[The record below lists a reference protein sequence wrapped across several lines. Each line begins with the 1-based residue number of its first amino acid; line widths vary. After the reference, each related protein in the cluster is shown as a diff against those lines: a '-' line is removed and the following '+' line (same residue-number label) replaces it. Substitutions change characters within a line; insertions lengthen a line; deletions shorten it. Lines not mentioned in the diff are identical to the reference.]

1 LVSNYRTVQSYL
13 KRMVSGL
20 GAGSATYATSSSP
33 KLKAYTPAADYAQ
46 LLHHH
51 HQPKPV
57 KGDFVPVC
65 VAIGMIAL
73 SVGLGLHTA
82 THHLARNPTVFV
94 SKKRRE
100 TFPEVV
106 EPEHVAEQADQFIRK
121 SVFRK
126 VAHVQ
131 QEFNNP
137 EKQLIPDPIRTKDAY
152 VHRPRIETLK
162 SVGVEPKQL

>member
-1 LVSNYRTVQSYL
+1 MVQSNL

-46 LLHHH
+46 LLYHHH
-51 HQPKPV
+51 QHQPKPV

-73 SVGLGLHTA
+73 SLGLGLHTA

-100 TFPEVV
+100 TIVRV
-106 EPEHVAEQADQFIRK
+106 W
-121 SVFRK
+121 S
-126 VAHVQ
+126 
-131 QEFNNP
+131 
-137 EKQLIPDPIRTKDAY
+137 
-152 VHRPRIETLK
+152 
-162 SVGVEPKQL
+162 